1 MPDEDEII
9 ETARIVRRFTKS
21 DVPVMNRRNR
31 SQDERGLHKPYKYS
45 GGNGE
50 RDPPV
55 PIPNTE
61 VKPFSADGTWLE
73 TARESRSLPDSIR
86 KTLSICWAFFLSNR
100 KVNILP
106 GRLNQV
112 RIGLG

>member
-1 MPDEDEII
+1 MLRLQIDEAE
-9 ETARIVRRFTKS
+9 AK
-21 DVPVMNRRNR
+21 N
-31 SQDERGLHKPYKYS
+31 ERGLHKPYKYS

-86 KTLSICWAFFLSNR
+86 KRLSLRWVFFLFHPLCLLSR
-100 KVNILP
+100 AAAVKYKIVLD
-106 GRLNQV
+106 
-112 RIGLG
+112 